1 MPGRYEPEPTPLGDR
16 GTDAGPLAG
25 LGDLE
30 ISLAYLRDLLLQW
43 REVWASVIEEMDQ
56 LPAAEQ
62 QRLQRFPTDP
72 QEGLLAMS
80 GVFATAI
87 HPDVAHS
94 LVSNLDAAARTV
106 EQLCVEQERRCDSDA
121 PTAEQ
126 VEQRLE
132 RLEAILGGVGAV
144 LRTLDLRA
152 RDDGT

>member
-87 HPDVAHS
+87 VNGHLDVLAGGHGRSS
-94 LVSNLDAAARTV
+94 LV
-106 EQLCVEQERRCDSDA
+106 
-121 PTAEQ
+121 
-126 VEQRLE
+126 
-132 RLEAILGGVGAV
+132 AIESPRG
-144 LRTLDLRA
+144 
-152 RDDGT
+152 